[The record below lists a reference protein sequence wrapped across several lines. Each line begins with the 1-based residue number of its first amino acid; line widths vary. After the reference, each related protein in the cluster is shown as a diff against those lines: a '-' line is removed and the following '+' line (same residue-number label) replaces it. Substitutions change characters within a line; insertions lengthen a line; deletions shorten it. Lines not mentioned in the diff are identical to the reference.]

1 MIGDAKSRDLILGD
15 FRNTLFVE
23 AGAGSGKT
31 TAMVARIM
39 ALVIDGLADIR
50 EVVAITFTNE
60 GAASLKSKILHELE
74 KASAE
79 KAYAAQGGATLR
91 MLAGGELDRIQLAL
105 EYLPLAHVSTIHSFC
120 LSMLKER
127 PVEAGIDPQFD
138 MNTEGNIPSPFNAA
152 WLKFLLEC
160 ARNGHPFIH
169 FMLQNGIELNDVA
182 KVARLRSENPD
193 LVLYTRP
200 TGPVSDKTIETAFKR
215 ASTILSDMHHRIDL
229 IEHERESGEKDK
241 RLKFVREAYGRMLE
255 CDGIEK
261 KRAFLSTLK
270 VYDRWNKTLAFF
282 EQQSS
287 ALGGL
292 CDRIRKEGD
301 DHLHSHIATFVEE
314 FMVWFTRHK
323 KTTSSLYFDD
333 LLFLTRE
340 MLRTSREVRE
350 YFKNRFKYLFIDETQ
365 DTDPLQTEIVFF
377 LCEKPE
383 AFAKRWQDVTLHPSK
398 LFMVGDPKQSIYKFR
413 RADIT
418 MYEEAR
424 ERIAGQGG
432 KVLTLEKNFR
442 SGKEIINFVNDHF
455 EGSFKDFAEEQK
467 LKLQP
472 EYVRLVEGA
481 TQPSH
486 LPKHILAL
494 VSEGEKRDYL
504 GDEAAKIIDVIN
516 GVTGEGGPQIV
527 DAATGTK
534 RNVRLSD
541 IMILLRSMTDV
552 EFYERMLEESDIP
565 HYQVGGKT
573 FFATEDIR
581 GLAFALQ
588 AVDDPTDTISLF
600 GALRSPVF
608 GLSDQSLLDHVTE
621 GGTLSVF
628 SSVIGEPVGPALLLL
643 KSLHHNRE
651 RLRPS
656 GVVKEL
662 FNASGMCHVVMM
674 ERNGVQKSSRYFR
687 FLELVYE
694 LERDRT
700 RSFRSVVEALREVM
714 EMDDPQLANVTIAKP
729 AENAVKITTIHRA
742 KGLESPVV
750 ILANGNRRSRVTEPS
765 FFVLRDEGK
774 IVIPYSYGGFYD
786 RDREALVTLEVHRE
800 KCEEERLRYVAAT
813 RARDLLVLCVPA
825 EKEEKT
831 FNGKFA
837 GSLKINPL
845 VGDVHTFQKRGKVQ
859 RSRKVA
865 SNLHAVY
872 TQTRQAQQLAR
883 ERLIS
888 LVEGFVPRFV
898 SVHDMMETDE
908 SLFTVRRKSYGKGFG
923 NVLHR
928 IMQHYL
934 TNVAFEVESIV
945 DIWMEEERVP
955 RRHREDLLGAF
966 ARLKLNHHVQ
976 EALTATARHVE
987 WEFFV
992 TQDQKILAGVIDLVY
1007 RNRNGRWVIVD
1018 YKTDDVSDPDR
1029 KQKLDDLYGG
1039 QLQLYAGAFE
1049 KITGESVGE
1058 TALLY
1063 AGET

>member
-1 MIGDAKSRDLILGD
+1 MIGDTKSRELILGD
-15 FRNTLFVE
+15 FHNTLFVE

-31 TAMVARIM
+31 TAMVSRIM
-39 ALVIDGLADIR
+39 ALIINGLADIR

-74 KASAE
+74 NASAGQ
-79 KAYAAQGGATLR
+79 AYAARGGATMR
-91 MLAGGELDRIQLAL
+91 MLAGNELDRIQTAL

-127 PVEAGIDPQFD
+127 PVEAGIDPHFD

-160 ARNGHPFIH
+160 AGNGHPFIG
-169 FMLQNGIELNDVA
+169 FVLRNGIDLSDIAE
-182 KVARLRSENPD
+182 VARLRSENPD
-193 LVLYTRP
+193 LLLYRRP
-200 TGPVSDKTIETAFKR
+200 AGPVSDETIETAFTQ
-215 ASTILSDMHHRIDL
+215 ASTILSEMHRRIDL
-229 IEHERESGEKDK
+229 IENERASGEKEK
-241 RLKFVREAYGRMLE
+241 RLKFVRDAWGRVIT
-255 CDGIEK
+255 CDGIEE
-261 KRAFLSTLK
+261 KRAFLSTLD
-270 VYDRWNKTLAFF
+270 VYDKWNKTLALFDR
-282 EQQSS
+282 QSS
-287 ALGGL
+287 ALADL

-301 DHLHSHIATFVEE
+301 DHLHSHIAAFVEE

-323 KTTSSLYFDD
+323 KSTSSLYFDD

-350 YFKNRFKYLFIDETQ
+350 YFKNRYKYLFIDETQ

-377 LCEKPE
+377 LSEKPG
-383 AFAKRWQDVTLHPSK
+383 AFAERWQDVTLHPSK

-418 MYEEAR
+418 MYEEAK

-432 KVLTLEKNFR
+432 RILTLEKNFR
-442 SGKEIINFVNDHF
+442 SGKEIIHFVNDHF
-455 EGSFKDFAEEQK
+455 EGSFSGFANEQK
-467 LKLQP
+467 LRLQP

-481 TQPSH
+481 TQQSH
-486 LPKHILAL
+486 LRKHILAL

-534 RNVRLSD
+534 RHVRLSD

-581 GLAFALQ
+581 GLVFALQ

-608 GLSDQSLLDHVTE
+608 GLSDQSLFDHVTV
-621 GGTLSVF
+621 GGTLNVF
-628 SSVIGEPVGPALLLL
+628 SGMVGEPVGPALVLL
-643 KSLHHNRE
+643 KSLHYNRE

-700 RSFRSVVEALREVM
+700 RSFRSVVESLREVM

-750 ILANGNRRSRVTEPS
+750 ILANGNRRSWVSDPS
-765 FFVLRDEGK
+765 SFVLRDEGK
-774 IVIPYSYGGFYD
+774 IVIPYGSGGFYD
-786 RDREALVTLEVHRE
+786 TDPEVLVALEQDRE

-845 VGDVHTFQKRGKVQ
+845 VGDVKTY
-859 RSRKVA
+859 RKEGEVRRTRKA
-865 SNLHAVY
+865 TSNLLKVY
-872 TQTRQAQQLAR
+872 TETRQKQQLAR
-883 ERLIS
+883 ERLVS
-888 LVEGFVPRFV
+888 LVEGFTPRFV
-898 SVHDMMETDE
+898 SVHDTMEADE
-908 SLFTVRRKSYGKGFG
+908 SLFKMRRKSYGKGFG

-928 IMQHYL
+928 IMQHY
-934 TNVAFEVESIV
+934 VAHVGFDVESIV
-945 DIWMEEERVP
+945 DLWMEEESVP
-955 RRHREDLLGAF
+955 RRHRKELLAAF
-966 ARLKLNHHVQ
+966 ACLKRNKHVE
-976 EALTATARHVE
+976 EALAATARHVE

-992 TQDQKILAGVIDLVY
+992 TQERKILAGVIDLVY
-1007 RNRNGRWVIVD
+1007 RNRNGGWVIVD
-1018 YKTDDVSDPDR
+1018 YKTDDVSDPER
-1029 KQKLDDLYGG
+1029 KRRLDELYRG
-1039 QLQLYAGAFE
+1039 QLKQYAGAFE
-1049 KITGESVGE
+1049 KITGESVEE
-1058 TALLY
+1058 TVLLY
-1063 AGET
+1063 AGVA